1 MSKIISNLKIEAKS
15 AEEFEDLK
23 AKMLGKDDGNAERV
37 ANAKKY
43 IKEHAN
49 FLKNAWHLV

>member
-1 MSKIISNLKIEAKS
+1 MSKIISNLKIKAESK
-15 AEEFEDLK
+15 EEFEDLK

-43 IKEHAN
+43 IKEHEV
-49 FLKNAWHLV
+49 F